1 MKIKPVIMLLAQLLA
16 FNLLAQSTMN
26 KDSVIKYLDTHN
38 NLDPIE
44 GIWTLHV
51 VRTLFTEKDSI
62 EEIQYMRSSWA
73 VLRVNGKRF
82 QVIDIGCA
90 EPETDA
96 IDFKAYFK
104 ATSTVGIYSYKC
116 YFNNP
121 GWIAKSKATLKDNFI
136 LEYSYFASRA
146 YLKQTYKDEYESGLK
161 LRWKFTWTKE
171 YPEFKIKYNET
182 H

>member
-1 MKIKPVIMLLAQLLA
+1 MKIKLFIMLMVQLVA
-16 FNLLAQSTMN
+16 FNLLAQNTMN
-26 KDSVIKYLDTHN
+26 KDSVIKYLNTHK

-51 VRTLFTEKDSI
+51 VRTLFLKQDSI
-62 EEIQYMRSSWA
+62 EETQYMRSSWA
-73 VLRVNGKRF
+73 VLRVNRKCF
-82 QVIDIGCA
+82 QVIDIGGA
-90 EPETDA
+90 ELETDA
-96 IDFKAYFK
+96 TDFKAYFK

-136 LEYSYFASRA
+136 LEYSYFASKA
-146 YLKQTYKDEYESGLK
+146 YLKQAYKDEYESGLK

-171 YPEFKIKYNET
+171 YPECKIRYN
-182 H
+182 